1 MALRGGAATAA
12 KLECGVVGVLCP
24 VKPVEIDQSVGDS
37 VRLLWLC
44 KSKIGREVCL
54 EEWNRR

>member
-24 VKPVEIDQSVGDS
+24 VKPVEIDQSVEIRSFYYGCASRRLD
-37 VRLLWLC
+37 VRF
-44 KSKIGREVCL
+44 V
-54 EEWNRR
+54 